1 MKKEN
6 FFGYDAYTFGSSEL
20 QVCVITLGATVYSIK
35 YKGRETVLNYPDA
48 QSYLD
53 GTAFINAAI
62 GRYGNRI
69 GDAKFSLNGKEYQLV
84 ANEGKNQLH
93 GGPMSYDKRVWQAE
107 VLGDNSV
114 RMSIFSPDGDNGF
127 PGNLTAGVTYSV
139 EGSTL
144 RMDFDGISDADT
156 VYAPTSHLY
165 FNLDNSDNVLEHKLW
180 VNSSGW
186 LEVDEGLIPTG
197 TVLPTEGDFDFSS
210 LRTIGV
216 NFDHCFTLNG
226 EHACTAQAGG
236 IRMDMYTD
244 FPAMQLYTGSAM
256 GAPHGV
262 NGGLAIEP
270 ESYPDSPN
278 KPQFPTTTLKAGE
291 KFLKYARFVFSE
303 V

>member
-6 FFGYDAYTFGSSEL
+6 FFGYDAYTFGNEEL
-20 QVCVITLGATVYSIK
+20 QVCVFTLGATVYSIK
-35 YKGRETVLNYPDA
+35 YKGQETVLNYADA

-69 GDAKFSLNGKEYQLV
+69 GDARFTLNGKEYVLT

-107 VLGDNSV
+107 VKGENSV

-127 PGNLTAGVTYSV
+127 PGNLTAGITYTV

-144 RMDFDGISDADT
+144 RMDFDGITDADT

-165 FNLDNSDNVLEHKLW
+165 FNLDGSKSILDHKLW
-180 VNSSGW
+180 INSPGW
-186 LEVDEGLIPTG
+186 LEIDEGLIPTG
-197 TVLPTEGDFDFSS
+197 NIIPTEGDFDFNT
-210 LRTIGV
+210 LRPV
-216 NFDHCFTLNG
+216 AQNYDHCFTLGG
-226 EHACTAQAGG
+226 EHACTLEAGKV
-236 IRMDMYTD
+236 RMDMYTD
-244 FPAMQLYTGSAM
+244 FPAMQMYTGSAM

-262 NGGLAIEP
+262 NGGIAIEP
-270 ESYPDSPN
+270 EAYPDSPN

-291 KFLKYARFVFSE
+291 MFHKYACFVYSE
-303 V
+303 A

>member
-6 FFGYDAYTFGSSEL
+6 FFGYESYTFGNEEL

-35 YKGRETVLNYPDA
+35 YMGQETVLNYPDA

-69 GDAKFSLNGKEYQLV
+69 GDARFSLNGKEYELV
-84 ANEGKNQLH
+84 PNEGKNQLH

-107 VLGDNSV
+107 VLSDNSV
-114 RMSIFSPDGDNGF
+114 RFSIFSPDGDNGF
-127 PGNLTAGVTYSV
+127 PGNLTAGITYTV

-144 RMDFDGISDADT
+144 RMDFDGESDADT

-165 FNLDNSDNVLEHKLW
+165 FNLDGSKSILDHKLW
-180 VNSSGW
+180 INSAGW

-197 TVLPTEGDFDFSS
+197 NIIPTEGAFDFNT
-210 LRTIGV
+210 LRPV
-216 NFDHCFTLNG
+216 AQNYDHCFTLKG
-226 EHACTAQAGG
+226 EHACTAEAGN

-244 FPAMQLYTGSAM
+244 FPAMQMYTGSAM

-278 KPQFPTTTLKAGE
+278 KPQFPDTTLKAGE
-291 KFLKYARFVFSE
+291 KFHKYARFVYSK